1 MAGGTRPPGI
11 GTGHRRASRHSP
23 RRRGLVCR
31 LGQVGYAGSI
41 DRVIFGQ
48 TRRSEPGNHGGEV
61 RFMGAPLS
69 AGRASGTRPRLLV
82 RGNARGRE
90 ASRRGDREADVCA
103 GRGRGRRRAPPGL
116 AERGVQRRAA
126 LRECHCRG
134 HCRSHYRSHCRSH
147 WRSDCWGHCLPH
159 ARHSPQRRPPLMPPT
174 APLGYYWGDDSYGV
188 NHAPDALAKWLAG
201 DGPPLDCLR
210 LSGSGSGATSAAEIA
225 EKVATATMFGG
236 GTLVVVSEPA
246 GLVSSKPLAAK
257 LTDAIASVAPGNGLA
272 FLDSV
277 DGTARR
283 PASLEAL
290 RKSIVEAGGHVQEF
304 VAPTRDQ
311 MARWIGDRAKERDI
325 RIAPAAAALLAER
338 VGANV
343 KERDVDRRRQGELAS
358 NIWCP
363 RLTAAMI
370 LAGSAVQVKG
380 FGLALCSTTK
390 RLIAACKSTTDRK
403 MARFNRRFV
412 SLAKKPST
420 ALSQD
425 ADVGVKWNV
434 QRGCRAS
441 HWRTFGCLWVA

>member
-1 MAGGTRPPGI
+1 
-11 GTGHRRASRHSP
+11 
-23 RRRGLVCR
+23 
-31 LGQVGYAGSI
+31 
-41 DRVIFGQ
+41 
-48 TRRSEPGNHGGEV
+48 
-61 RFMGAPLS
+61 
-69 AGRASGTRPRLLV
+69 
-82 RGNARGRE
+82 
-90 ASRRGDREADVCA
+90 
-103 GRGRGRRRAPPGL
+103 
-116 AERGVQRRAA
+116 
-126 LRECHCRG
+126 
-134 HCRSHYRSHCRSH
+134 
-147 WRSDCWGHCLPH
+147 
-159 ARHSPQRRPPLMPPT
+159 MPPT

-343 KERDVDRRRQGELAS
+343 KERDVDRRRQGELAVS
-358 NIWCP
+358 ELEKLALY
-363 RLTAAMI
+363 RLDGQIGPDDVKALVADAVPGSTWAFLDAVGMRRADVAAQLAERLDDVPSPLLVTHLHRRI
-370 LAGSAVQVKG
+370 KQLIDVADLLATGTPARDLVRILKLNPYVAEKLAEQARTWALPELDAALAGLLELDAQLKG
-380 FGLALCSTTK
+380 HIGGTDL
-390 RLIAACKSTTDRK
+390 RRRAA
-403 MARFNRRFV
+403 V
-412 SLAKKPST
+412 SLWIAERVRRP
-420 ALSQD
+420 
-425 ADVGVKWNV
+425 G
-434 QRGCRAS
+434 QR
-441 HWRTFGCLWVA
+441 